1 MTLPGGDLPDRLEIN
16 EMLRRAIVTLMLAGL
31 ATVAAADVVY
41 KWVDAAGQVHYSD
54 LPPEEAGAR
63 LLGVFDRT
71 LLPQAAE
78 PQEDADDADDAG
90 GAEGGSAAADDAD
103 PTASAAA
110 SVQRDV
116 AQIRSRQC
124 QQAQEQYKTYVESR
138 RLYRQTADGKR
149 EYLTDAELTAARI
162 QAKQDVDDLCK

>member
-41 KWVDAAGQVHYSD
+41 KWVDTTGQVHYSD

-78 PQEDADDADDAG
+78 SQDDTADTG
-90 GAEGGSAAADDAD
+90 GPEGGSPAEDDAD

-116 AQIRSRQC
+116 AQIRSQQC
-124 QQAQEQYKTYVESR
+124 QQAQQQYKKYVESR

-149 EYLTDAELTAARI
+149 EYLTDDELTAARI

>member
-1 MTLPGGDLPDRLEIN
+1 MGGYDTARSTTPTCRRRKPAPGCSASSI
-16 EMLRRAIVTLMLAGL
+16 A
-31 ATVAAADVVY
+31 
-41 KWVDAAGQVHYSD
+41 
-54 LPPEEAGAR
+54 
-63 LLGVFDRT
+63 T

-78 PQEDADDADDAG
+78 SQDDTADTG
-90 GAEGGSAAADDAD
+90 GPEGGSPAEDDAD

-116 AQIRSRQC
+116 AQIRSEQC
-124 QQAQEQYKTYVESR
+124 QQAQQQYKTYVESR